1 MELVQSRIVT
11 DDVES
16 MASFYAELV
25 GATVTVNEF
34 YVEVPTGSLSVGFSK
49 RRFTEDHTAGPRCAG
64 IPGVGRGEMILDFTV
79 DDVDAEYKR
88 IDALGV
94 EWVMPPTTQPWGRR
108 SMLFRDPEGHLVNVF
123 SRREVRP

>member
-11 DDVES
+11 DDVQS

-25 GATVTVNEF
+25 GVAVTVNEF
-34 YVEVPTGSLSVGFSK
+34 YVEVPTGSLSIGFSR
-49 RRFTEDHTAGPRCAG
+49 RRFTEDQSAGASCSPNATIRQ
-64 IPGVGRGEMILDFTV
+64 GEMILDFAI
-79 DDVDAEYKR
+79 DDVDAEYQR
-88 IDALGV
+88 VDAMGV

-123 SRREVRP
+123 SRKEVRL